1 MRLTADM
8 IARSPAFFNACRERE
23 IDLRG
28 NKIAVIENL
37 AATQNQFDSIDLSD
51 NEIRKLES
59 MARLPRVTMLL
70 LSNNRISRV
79 DENVGQ
85 AFPKL
90 EHLVLTNNHFATL
103 KELEALAALQSLKT
117 LSLVDNKVTKVE
129 NYRAFVISLLP
140 NLKILDFQKIKPRE
154 REEVEAAYGGA
165 AKRPRLECGARRV
178 GGRELSTFVPGQPGG
193 ADAAAAPAARR
204 RLLQRRSS
212 SRPSRRRS
220 TARRASRRWRA
231 REGAQIGQL
240 RRRRRARR
248 RRRLR

>member
-1 MRLTADM
+1 GRARCAAQFPRTSAPPPTAMRLTADM

-154 REEVEAAYGGA
+154 REEVEAAYGSA
-165 AKRPRLECGARRV
+165 
-178 GGRELSTFVPGQPGG
+178 
-193 ADAAAAPAARR
+193 
-204 RLLQRRSS
+204 
-212 SRPSRRRS
+212 
-220 TARRASRRWRA
+220 
-231 REGAQIGQL
+231 
-240 RRRRRARR
+240 
-248 RRRLR
+248 

>member
-1 MRLTADM
+1 
-8 IARSPAFFNACRERE
+8 
-23 IDLRG
+23 
-28 NKIAVIENL
+28 
-37 AATQNQFDSIDLSD
+37 
-51 NEIRKLES
+51 

-154 REEVEAAYGGA
+154 REEVEAAYGSA
-165 AKRPRLECGARRV
+165 AS
-178 GGRELSTFVPGQPGG
+178 GR
-193 ADAAAAPAARR
+193 A
-204 RLLQRRSS
+204 
-212 SRPSRRRS
+212 
-220 TARRASRRWRA
+220 
-231 REGAQIGQL
+231 
-240 RRRRRARR
+240 
-248 RRRLR
+248 